1 MGTTY
6 STLDHDLAGGKL
18 FSSQSKRIQVG
29 QRAAAIKERVP
40 AVSAVPVVVSPT
52 VPVVAPT
59 PESPRQISFA
69 LTTKALPMARQ
80 IAPSGAGTVELVAQA
95 NGTTSVSG
103 RITGVQPIKD
113 PANRPTLWL
122 IHDLVVPPD
131 IAMADLAQ
139 LPKGPLG
146 LGNQPGTTFTV
157 DGNAPTYGTNSN
169 TVAISISPGTFT
181 MAPDG
186 TLQISAEINP
196 TTNQSFHPLAMLG
209 PSVLANSHATM
220 PSGDLG
226 RILTDL
232 YMRPATVHPELSLRT
247 HFQQRIHAVTL
258 DAATLPGTGGF
269 LSPTSFTRAAVTLEG
284 LVRSTPPLMPTRE
297 TCFLIS

>member
-6 STLDHDLAGGKL
+6 STLDRDLAGGKV

-29 QRAAAIKERVP
+29 QRAAAINNRVP
-40 AVSAVPVVVSPT
+40 AVSAVPVVVSQT

-59 PESPRQISFA
+59 PESPRQITFA
-69 LTTKALPMARQ
+69 LTTKELQIARQ
-80 IAPSGAGTVELVAQA
+80 VAPGGTGSVVLVAQA
-95 NGTTSVSG
+95 NGSTSVAS
-103 RITGVQPIKD
+103 RITGLQPIKD
-113 PANRPTLWL
+113 SANRPTLWL

-146 LGNQPGTTFTV
+146 LGNQPGTPFTV
-157 DGNAPTYGTNSN
+157 DGNAPTYGTHSN

-181 MAPDG
+181 PAPDG
-186 TLQISAEINP
+186 IWQMSAEINQ
-196 TTNQSFHPLAMLG
+196 TNNQSFHPLAMLG

-220 PSGDLG
+220 PSGDVG

-258 DAATLPGTGGF
+258 DAAASPGTGGF
-269 LSPTSFTRAAVTLEG
+269 LIPTSFTRAAVTLEG